1 MLSKVLSG
9 RDAERAQPLVFSF
22 AAAETM
28 APPSRD
34 SAAKKDDAAEVENRT
49 LRASV
54 ERLQHEVAAAK
65 RDAFESGRQAGEQ
78 KARAEII
85 PVMERVNASIADLT
99 GMRQELR
106 RRAEKDVVQLS
117 LLIARR
123 VLHRE
128 LNVDTNAL
136 TALARVVFERLA
148 RAESYRVTVNPQ
160 FAASIKAALSGRL
173 ISRVEIDAD
182 ADSPPGAFLIRS
194 EEGTIDASVDT
205 QLEEIG
211 RGLTDRLAG
220 I

>member
-1 MLSKVLSG
+1 M
-9 RDAERAQPLVFSF
+9 AEPTIPPNRE
-22 AAAETM
+22 AAAKE
-28 APPSRD
+28 
-34 SAAKKDDAAEVENRT
+34 DAAEDENRI
-49 LRASV
+49 LRADM
-54 ERLQHEVAAAK
+54 ERLRHELAAAK
-65 RDAFESGRQAGEQ
+65 RDAFEAGRQAGEQ
-78 KARAEII
+78 KARAEIV
-85 PVMERVNASIADLT
+85 PVMERMSASIADLT
-99 GMRQELR
+99 GMRQELG

-148 RAESYRVTVNPQ
+148 RAESYRVTVHPQ
-160 FAASIKAALSGRL
+160 FVSSIKAALSGRL
-173 ISRVEIDAD
+173 SSRSEIDAD
-182 ADSPPGAFLIRS
+182 ANSPPGTFLIRS
-194 EEGTIDASVDT
+194 EEGSIDASVDT

>member
-9 RDAERAQPLVFSF
+9 RDAERAQPLAFSF
-22 AAAETM
+22 AAAEPM
-28 APPSRD
+28 VPPNRD
-34 SAAKKDDAAEVENRT
+34 SAAKDDAAEDENRI
-49 LRASV
+49 LRANV
-54 ERLQHEVAAAK
+54 ERLQQEVAAAK
-65 RDAFESGRQAGEQ
+65 RDAFEAGRQAGEQ
-78 KARAEII
+78 KARAEIV

-99 GMRQELR
+99 GMRHEMR

-148 RAESYRVTVNPQ
+148 RAESYRVTVHPQ

-173 ISRVEIDAD
+173 SSRVEIDSD
-182 ADSPPGAFLIRS
+182 ADSPQGTFLIRC
-194 EEGTIDASVDT
+194 EEGSIDASVDT

-211 RGLTDRLAG
+211 HGLTDRLAA

>member
-9 RDAERAQPLVFSF
+9 REAERAQPLVFSF
-22 AAAETM
+22 ATAETM
-28 APPSRD
+28 VPPNRD
-34 SAAKKDDAAEVENRT
+34 SPAKKDDAGEEENRI

-54 ERLQHEVAAAK
+54 ERLQHELAAAK

-78 KARAEII
+78 KARAEIA

-128 LNVDTNAL
+128 LNVDTSAL

-148 RAESYRVTVNPQ
+148 RAESYRVTVHPQ
-160 FAASIKAALSGRL
+160 FAASIQAALSGRL
-173 ISRVEIDAD
+173 SSRIEIDAD
-182 ADSPPGAFLIRS
+182 AASPPGTFLIRS
-194 EEGTIDASVDT
+194 EEGSIDASVDT

>member
-9 RDAERAQPLVFSF
+9 REAERAQPLIFSF
-22 AAAETM
+22 ATAEPIAVPNRDAA
-28 APPSRD
+28 A
-34 SAAKKDDAAEVENRT
+34 KDDAAEDESRI
-49 LRASV
+49 LRAHV
-54 ERLQHEVAAAK
+54 ERLESELAAAK

-78 KARAEII
+78 KARAEIA
-85 PVMERVNASIADLT
+85 PVIERMNASIADLT
-99 GMRQELR
+99 GMRDELR

-128 LNVDTNAL
+128 LNVDASAL

-148 RAESYRVTVNPQ
+148 RSEAYRVTVHPQ
-160 FAASIKAALSGRL
+160 FATCIQAALSGRL
-173 ISRVEIDAD
+173 TSRVEIDAD
-182 ADSPPGAFLIRS
+182 ANSPPGTFLIRS
-194 EEGTIDASVDT
+194 EEGSIDASVDT

-220 I
+220 V

>member
-9 RDAERAQPLVFSF
+9 KDAERAQPLVFSF
-22 AAAETM
+22 AMAEPLV
-28 APPSRD
+28 PPNRD
-34 SAAKKDDAAEVENRT
+34 SAVRDDAAEDECRA
-49 LRASV
+49 LRAHV
-54 ERLQHEVAAAK
+54 HRLEDELAIAK
-65 RDAFESGRQAGEQ
+65 RDSFEDGRIVGEQ
-78 KARAEII
+78 KARTEIAPI
-85 PVMERVNASIADLT
+85 VERMNASIADLT
-99 GMRQELR
+99 GLRHELR
-106 RRAEKDVVQLS
+106 RKAEKDVVQLS

-128 LNVDTNAL
+128 LNVDANAL

-148 RAESYRVTVNPQ
+148 RAESYRVTVHPQ

-173 ISRVEIDAD
+173 SSRIEIDAD
-182 ADSPPGAFLIRS
+182 ADSPAGTFLIRS
-194 EEGTIDASVDT
+194 EEGSIDASVDA

>member
-9 RDAERAQPLVFSF
+9 REAERAQPLVFSF
-22 AAAETM
+22 ATAEPA
-28 APPSRD
+28 APPNRD
-34 SAAKKDDAAEVENRT
+34 SPGKDDVAEDESRI
-49 LRASV
+49 LRANV
-54 ERLQHEVAAAK
+54 QRLEDELAATK
-65 RDAFESGRQAGEQ
+65 RDAFESGRQTGEQ
-78 KARAEII
+78 KVRAEIV
-85 PVMERVNASIADLT
+85 PVIERMNASIADLA

-160 FAASIKAALSGRL
+160 FASSIKAALSGRL
-173 ISRVEIDAD
+173 ISGIEIDAD
-182 ADSPPGAFLIRS
+182 ANSPLGTFLIRS
-194 EEGTIDASVDT
+194 EEGSIDASVDT

-211 RGLTDRLAG
+211 RGLADRLAG

>member
-22 AAAETM
+22 AMAEPIVP
-28 APPSRD
+28 AGRD
-34 SAAKKDDAAEVENRT
+34 SVVKDDASEDESRI
-49 LRASV
+49 LRADV
-54 ERLQHEVAAAK
+54 ERLENELATAK
-65 RDAFESGRQAGEQ
+65 RDAFESGRQTGERN
-78 KARAEII
+78 ARAEIA
-85 PVMERVNASIADLT
+85 PVIERMNASIAELT
-99 GMRQELR
+99 GMRHELR

-128 LNVDTNAL
+128 INVDTSAL

-148 RAESYRVTVNPQ
+148 RAESYRVTVHPQ
-160 FAASIKAALSGRL
+160 FAAPVKAALSGRL
-173 ISRVEIDAD
+173 SSRVEIDAD
-182 ADSPPGAFLIRS
+182 PDSALGTFLIRS
-194 EEGTIDASVDT
+194 EEGSIDASVDT

>member
-1 MLSKVLSG
+1 MV
-9 RDAERAQPLVFSF
+9 
-22 AAAETM
+22 
-28 APPSRD
+28 PPNRD
-34 SAAKKDDAAEVENRT
+34 SAAKDDAAEEENRI
-49 LRASV
+49 LRTTV
-54 ERLQHEVAAAK
+54 ERLQHELAAAK

-78 KARAEII
+78 KARAEIV
-85 PVMERVNASIADLT
+85 PVMERMSASIADLT
-99 GMRQELR
+99 GMRQELG

-148 RAESYRVTVNPQ
+148 RAESYRVTVHPQ
-160 FAASIKAALSGRL
+160 FVSSIKAALSGRL
-173 ISRVEIDAD
+173 SSRIEIDAD
-182 ADSPPGAFLIRS
+182 ANSPPGTFLIRS
-194 EEGTIDASVDT
+194 EEGSIDASVDT